1 MLETRL
7 DERGNLKPEFAQQ
20 AAIKDFFCPG
30 CRKPLALYDG
40 WLIITNRKVACPCGE
55 SFDIFSALVVLSPEN
70 PASEYLHE
78 AKVRESA
85 WFHATHDPQWERV
98 FSRKTPLI
106 IHAGTEGAAFDRAL
120 GIYLSRYP
128 QKIEETFELY
138 ELRLKPEAKIAARIV
153 HDANLEKVLLRGS
166 DVTRYINR
174 WEDPASISIAA
185 KTSVLEVVS
194 HRTVKSSEAR
204 ERISIYNVR
213 P

>member
-7 DERGNLKPEFAQQ
+7 DERGNLRPEFAQQ
-20 AAIKDFFCPG
+20 AAVRDFFCPG
-30 CRKPLALYDG
+30 CRKPVDFYDG
-40 WLIITNRKVACPCGE
+40 WLIVTNRKIACDCGI
-55 SFDIFSALVVLSPEN
+55 SFDIFTALVVISPEN
-70 PASEYLHE
+70 PAFQYLRE
-78 AKVRESA
+78 APVREGT
-85 WFHATHDPQWERV
+85 WFHATHDPKWERV
-98 FSRKTPLI
+98 LARKTSLT
-106 IHAGTEGAAFDRAL
+106 IHAGTEAAAFDRAL

-128 QKIEETFELY
+128 QAVEETFELY
-138 ELRLKPEAKIAARIV
+138 ELRLKPEARIADRII
-153 HDANLEKVLLRGS
+153 HDANSEKVILRGS

-185 KTSVLEVVS
+185 RSHSLEVVS